1 MSHEG
6 RENQEEGREWGG
18 RGRSRQG
25 SSGQAGDVSLWRGPD
40 WLGAALVGFSFKHH
54 DSGLGSGEEK
64 KKEKQHKTGLG
75 LFSSSRE
82 RSSRPSHLQG
92 PPQNA
97 FASSLQGDFP
107 RSLCGQIVPFYR
119 GEY

>member
-6 RENQEEGREWGG
+6 RDQEGGREWGG

-54 DSGLGSGEEK
+54 DSGLEVVREK
-64 KKEKQHKTGLG
+64 KKKNNTKQ
-75 LFSSSRE
+75 
-82 RSSRPSHLQG
+82 
-92 PPQNA
+92 
-97 FASSLQGDFP
+97 D
-107 RSLCGQIVPFYR
+107 
-119 GEY
+119 